1 MELFSGFSNI
11 GKIPELRR
19 RVIFTLTLL
28 AVYRFGVFVTTPGV
42 DRTVM
47 NRVVSGQSGLL
58 GLFNLF
64 SGGALGN
71 LSIFALGIMPYIS
84 ASIIMQ
90 LMGLVSRQV
99 EELRREGDSG
109 RRKLEQWTRY
119 GTLLLAIF
127 QSFGVAAMLEGMN
140 NNDMGG
146 GRIGDV
152 VANPGWGFKLMTM
165 MTLTTGT
172 LLIMWLGEQITD
184 RGVGNGASLIIFIGI
199 VANVPQALVQFWGGK
214 GGEVQPLTVAM
225 IGATLV
231 IAIAIVCFF
240 ERAQRRIPIQYAR
253 RQVDRRIYGGQ
264 QAHLPLRVNMASMI
278 PPIFASSL
286 LMFPATLQSMN
297 IPGMS
302 ELSALLNRGDWMFH
316 TLFAALII
324 FFAYFYTAVTFQ
336 PVDVADNL
344 KKQQANIPGIRPGR
358 QTAEYIDGVISRIT
372 VGGSVY
378 LAAICIVPTLVFQAF
393 RVPFQFGGTSLI
405 IVVGTALE
413 TFNQLEA
420 HLISRS
426 YDGLSGPAATRLS
439 GRRPA

>member
-1 MELFSGFSNI
+1 MSLFSGFSSI

-19 RVIFTLTLL
+19 RVVFTLALL

-47 NRVVSGQSGLL
+47 NRVVSGQGGLL

-71 LSIFALGIMPYIS
+71 LSIFALGIMPYVS

-99 EELRREGDSG
+99 EEMRKEGDSG

-119 GTLLLAIF
+119 GTLLLSLF
-127 QSFGVAAMLEGMN
+127 QSFGVAMMLEGMN
-140 NNDMGG
+140 NTDMGG

-152 VANPGWGFKLMTM
+152 VTSPGWGFRLMTM

-172 LLIMWLGEQITD
+172 LLIMWMGEQITD
-184 RGVGNGASLIIFIGI
+184 RGVGNGSSLIIFIGI
-199 VANVPQALVQFWGGK
+199 VANVPNAVGQFWSGTGGD
-214 GGEVQPLTVAM
+214 VQPLTVAM
-225 IGATLV
+225 ITGTLV
-231 IAIAIVCFF
+231 VAIAVVCLF

-286 LMFPATLQSMN
+286 LMFPATLQNMK
-297 IPGMS
+297 IPGMQ
-302 ELSALLNRGDWMFH
+302 ELSSLLNRGDWMFH
-316 TLFAALII
+316 VMYAILIV
-324 FFAYFYTAVTFQ
+324 FFTFFYTAVTFQ

-358 QTAEYIDGVISRIT
+358 QTAEYIDAVISRIT
-372 VGGSVY
+372 VGGSIY
-378 LAAICIVPTLVFQAF
+378 LAAICIFPTLVFQAF

-426 YDGLSGPAATRLS
+426 YEGLSGPAGSRLS

>member
-1 MELFSGFSNI
+1 MALFSGFSNI
-11 GKIPELRR
+11 GKVPELRR
-19 RVIFTLTLL
+19 RALFTLGLL
-28 AVYRFGVFVTTPGV
+28 AVYRVGVFVSTPGV
-42 DRTVM
+42 DRSVM
-47 NRVVSGQSGLL
+47 NRVVSGQGGLL

-71 LSIFALGIMPYIS
+71 LSIFALGIMPYVS

-99 EELRREGDSG
+99 EEMRKEGDSG

-119 GTLLLAIF
+119 GTLLLSLF
-127 QSFGVAAMLEGMN
+127 QSFGVAVWLEGLN
-140 NNDMGG
+140 ANDMGG

-152 VANPGWGFKLMTM
+152 VGSPGWGFRLMTM

-172 LLIMWLGEQITD
+172 LLIMWLGEQITE
-184 RGVGNGASLIIFIGI
+184 RGIGNGSSLIIFAGI
-199 VANVPQALVQFWGGK
+199 VANVPQAVGSFLSGK
-214 GGEVQPLTVAM
+214 GGDVQPLTVALL
-225 IGATLV
+225 GATLLV
-231 IAIAIVCFF
+231 SIAVVCFF

-286 LMFPATLQSMN
+286 LMFPATLQSFN
-297 IPGMS
+297 LPGMQA
-302 ELSALLNRGDWMFH
+302 LSSMLNRGDWMFH
-316 TLFAALII
+316 VLYAALIV
-324 FFAYFYTAVTFQ
+324 FFTFFYTAVTFQ

-358 QTAEYIDGVISRIT
+358 QTAEYIDGVISRVT
-372 VGGSVY
+372 VGGALY
-378 LAAICIVPTLVFQAF
+378 LAAICIFPTLVFQAL

-420 HLISRS
+420 HLISKS
-426 YDGLSGPAATRLS
+426 YDGLSGPAGTRLS

>member
-1 MELFSGFSNI
+1 MALFSGFSSI

-19 RVIFTLTLL
+19 RVVFTLALL

-47 NRVVSGQSGLL
+47 NRVVSGQGGLL

-99 EELRREGDSG
+99 EELRKEGDSG
-109 RRKLEQWTRY
+109 RRKLDQWTRY
-119 GTLLLAIF
+119 GALLLALF
-127 QSFGVAAMLEGMN
+127 QSFGVAMMLEGMN
-140 NNDMGG
+140 NTDMGG

-152 VANPGWGFKLMTM
+152 VANPGWGFRLMTM

-184 RGVGNGASLIIFIGI
+184 RGIGNGASLIIFIGI
-199 VANVPQALVQFWGGK
+199 VANVPNALGQFWSSG

-225 IGATLV
+225 ITGTLV
-231 IAIAIVCFF
+231 ISIAIVCFF

-297 IPGMS
+297 IPGMQ

-316 TLFAALII
+316 VLYATLII
-324 FFAYFYTAVTFQ
+324 FFTFFYTAVTFQ

-358 QTAEYIDGVISRIT
+358 QTAEYIDGVINRIT
-372 VGGSVY
+372 VGGSIY
-378 LAAICIVPTLVFQAF
+378 LAAICIFPTLVFQAF

-420 HLISRS
+420 HLISQS

>member
-1 MELFSGFSNI
+1 MSVFSGFSSI

-19 RVIFTLTLL
+19 RVIFTLALL

-47 NRVVSGQSGLL
+47 NRVVSGQGGLL

-71 LSIFALGIMPYIS
+71 LSIFALGIMPYVS

-99 EELRREGDSG
+99 EEMRREGDSG

-119 GTLLLAIF
+119 GTLLLSLF
-127 QSFGVAAMLEGMN
+127 QSFGVAMMLEGMN
-140 NNDMGG
+140 NTDMGG
-146 GRIGDV
+146 GRVGDV
-152 VANPGWGFKLMTM
+152 VASPGWGFRLMTM
-165 MTLTTGT
+165 LTLTTGT
-172 LLIMWLGEQITD
+172 LLIMWLGEQMTE
-184 RGVGNGASLIIFIGI
+184 RGIGNGSSLIIFVGI
-199 VANVPQALVQFWGGK
+199 VANVPNAIGQFWSGAGGD
-214 GGEVQPLTVAM
+214 VQPLTVAM
-225 IGATLV
+225 IGATLL

-253 RQVDRRIYGGQ
+253 RQIDRRIYGGQ

-286 LMFPATLQSMN
+286 LMFPATLQNMN

-302 ELSALLNRGDWMFH
+302 TLSALLNRGDWMFH
-316 TLFAALII
+316 VLYASLIV
-324 FFAYFYTAVTFQ
+324 FFTFFYTAVTFQ

-372 VGGSVY
+372 VGGAIY
-378 LAAICIVPTLVFQAF
+378 LAAICIFPTLVFQAF

-420 HLISRS
+420 HLISKS
-426 YDGLSGPAATRLS
+426 YDGLTGPAATRLS

>member
-1 MELFSGFSNI
+1 MALFSGFSNI
-11 GKIPELRR
+11 GKVPELRQ
-19 RVIFTLTLL
+19 RVLFTLGIL
-28 AVYRFGVFVTTPGV
+28 AVYRVGVFVTTPGV
-42 DRTVM
+42 DRSVM
-47 NRVVSGQSGLL
+47 NRVVSGQGGLL
-58 GLFNLF
+58 GLFDMF

-99 EELRREGDSG
+99 EEMRKEGDAG

-119 GTLLLAIF
+119 GTLGLALF
-127 QSFGVAAMLEGMN
+127 QSFGVAVWLEGLN
-140 NNDMGG
+140 ANDVGG
-146 GRIGDV
+146 GRVGDV
-152 VANPGWGFKLMTM
+152 VGSPGWGFRLMTM

-172 LLIMWLGEQITD
+172 LLVMWLGEQITD

-199 VANVPQALVQFWGGK
+199 IAGIPQGIGSYWSGNGGD
-214 GGEVQPLTVAM
+214 VQPMTVAM
-225 IGATLV
+225 LVTTLLV
-231 IAIAIVCFF
+231 AIAVVCFF

-253 RQVDRRIYGGQ
+253 RQVDRRVYGGQ

-286 LMFPATLQSMN
+286 LMFPATLQSFN
-297 IPGMS
+297 LPGMGL
-302 ELSALLNRGDWMFH
+302 LSSMLNSGNWMFH
-316 TLFAALII
+316 TLYAVLIV
-324 FFAYFYTAVTFQ
+324 FFTFFYTAVTFQ

-372 VGGSVY
+372 VGGAFY
-378 LAAICIVPTLVFQAF
+378 LAAICIIPTLVFQAL

-420 HLISRS
+420 HLISKS
-426 YDGLSGPAATRLS
+426 YDGLTGPSGTRLS

>member
-1 MELFSGFSNI
+1 MALFSGFSSI

-19 RVIFTLTLL
+19 RVVFTLAIL

-47 NRVVSGQSGLL
+47 NRVVSGQGGLL

-84 ASIIMQ
+84 SSIIMQ

-99 EELRREGDSG
+99 EELRKEGDSG
-109 RRKLEQWTRY
+109 RRKLDQWTRY
-119 GTLLLAIF
+119 GALLLALF
-127 QSFGVAAMLEGMN
+127 QSFGVAMMLEGMN
-140 NNDMGG
+140 NTDMGG

-152 VANPGWGFKLMTM
+152 VANPGWGFRVMTM
-165 MTLTTGT
+165 MTLTSGT
-172 LLIMWLGEQITD
+172 MLIMWLGEQITD
-184 RGVGNGASLIIFIGI
+184 RGIGNGSSLIIFIGI
-199 VANVPQALVQFWGGK
+199 VANVPQALGQFWSGG

-225 IGATLV
+225 IGGTLV

-253 RQVDRRIYGGQ
+253 RQVDRRIYGGE

-297 IPGMS
+297 IPGMQA
-302 ELSALLNRGDWMFH
+302 LSSMLNRGDWMFH
-316 TLFAALII
+316 ALYAALII
-324 FFAYFYTAVTFQ
+324 FFTFFYTAVTFQ

-372 VGGSVY
+372 VGGAIY
-378 LAAICIVPTLVFQAF
+378 LAAICIFPTLVFQAF

-420 HLISRS
+420 HLISQS
-426 YDGLSGPAATRLS
+426 YEGLSGPAAARLS
-439 GRRPA
+439 GRRPT

>member
-1 MELFSGFSNI
+1 MALFSGFSNI
-11 GKIPELRR
+11 GKVPELRQR
-19 RVIFTLTLL
+19 ALFTLGLL
-28 AVYRFGVFVTTPGV
+28 AVYRIGVFVSTPGV
-42 DRTVM
+42 DRAVM
-47 NRVVSGQSGLL
+47 NRVVSGQGGLL

-71 LSIFALGIMPYIS
+71 LSIFALGIMPYVS

-99 EELRREGDSG
+99 EEMRKEGDSG

-119 GTLLLAIF
+119 GTLLLSLF
-127 QSFGVAAMLEGMN
+127 QSFGVAVWLEGLN
-140 NNDMGG
+140 ANDMGG
-146 GRIGDV
+146 GRVGDV
-152 VANPGWGFKLMTM
+152 VGTPGWGFRLMTM
-165 MTLTTGT
+165 LTLTTGT

-184 RGVGNGASLIIFIGI
+184 RGIGNGSSLIIFIGI
-199 VANVPQALVQFWGGK
+199 VANAPDAIVKFWSGK
-214 GGEVQPLTVAM
+214 GGEVQPLTVALLA
-225 IGATLV
+225 ATLV
-231 IAIAIVCFF
+231 VSIAIVCFF

-253 RQVDRRIYGGQ
+253 RQVERRIYGGE

-286 LMFPATLQSMN
+286 LMFPATLQSFN
-297 IPGMS
+297 IPGMQT
-302 ELSALLNRGDWMFH
+302 LGALLNRGDWMFH
-316 TLFAALII
+316 ALYALLIV
-324 FFAYFYTAVTFQ
+324 FFTFFYTAVTFQ

-372 VGGSVY
+372 VGGSIY
-378 LAAICIVPTLVFQAF
+378 LAAICILPTLVFQAL

-426 YDGLSGPAATRLS
+426 YEGLTGPATTRLS